1 MAVKSK
7 PKSKPSKPKSEVA
20 AANKRKVR
28 HNVVDDWRMVPS
40 IHALRQID
48 IRTIVDGVQRLDEP
62 VRAEVR
68 FRGTLRCY
76 DLDRTSL
83 LSDDGDTVLAAYPAV
98 IRFEPLRVDDKVPGR
113 WILNRKATRL
123 DPHAAAMPGAAE
135 VGAFAFGVAHY
146 QNYGKRQVRTTMAD
160 WADRRDA
167 SDRAEQMRLR
177 CIALVEKMRIDY
189 QKPRQPSAA
198 AGEHP
203 DREHV
208 SGSGSPVVDEAV
220 LGWLAAA
227 RDKIR
232 GVVIPPQFD
241 ADTDEAKRAEERAM
255 VREAIKSIPM
265 DGEVWVGIG
274 HALDDAEQVAVL
286 RADAESASRRMA
298 SESARAD
305 AAEQRVKEVVEQLLS
320 TYSAGSLPDEV
331 VATLR
336 ALARSVDA
344 DLAEKERAVRSAP
357 APAPA
362 DTPPPGAL
370 SLQLV
375 LTRGHDADV
384 GPNTLT
390 ILLALT
396 NEIGRVVPIRHV
408 KVENRT
414 SEVLAVHT
422 AVDGIEVE
430 VPGHGFMSPG
440 TRGVAS

>member
-232 GVVIPPQFD
+232 GVVIPPHFD
-241 ADTDEAKRAEERAM
+241 ADSDEAKRAKERAM
-255 VREAIKSIPM
+255 VREAIKTIAM
-265 DGEVWVGIG
+265 DGEVFVGIG

-286 RADAESASRRMA
+286 RA
-298 SESARAD
+298 
-305 AAEQRVKEVVEQLLS
+305 AAEQRVKEVV
-320 TYSAGSLPDEV
+320 
-331 VATLR
+331 
-336 ALARSVDA
+336 
-344 DLAEKERAVRSAP
+344 
-357 APAPA
+357 
-362 DTPPPGAL
+362 
-370 SLQLV
+370 
-375 LTRGHDADV
+375 
-384 GPNTLT
+384 
-390 ILLALT
+390 
-396 NEIGRVVPIRHV
+396 
-408 KVENRT
+408 
-414 SEVLAVHT
+414 
-422 AVDGIEVE
+422 DG
-430 VPGHGFMSPG
+430 
-440 TRGVAS
+440 